1 MKTFNVIIDVDD
13 VKVTFKINAVTEKDA
28 NSRANSLFK
37 ILDRNTCSNIRI
49 DTVEDP
55 TPLREIGDKD
65 LLETICSTETGIA
78 LKMKV
83 VSTDEDRIKRLAA
96 HLKDAKMIATTEPV
110 AYAFDFG
117 KKVKAMLLTATIPL
131 KHDTTV
137 AYINTMVTYA
147 TGLITAIC
155 GDCSEK
161 TIEEAFIN
169 LTTLYRKTRGVDV
182 VLKNVGPTKLQ
193 VVKAVKE
200 TLGLGLVE
208 AKDLVD
214 NAPCAVK
221 EGVDVATAK
230 AIKAALE
237 AAGAE
242 VEIK

>member
-1 MKTFNVIIDVDD
+1 MKVFNVTIDVDG
-13 VKVTFKINAVTEKDA
+13 VKVPFKINAVTEKDA

-65 LLETICSTETGIA
+65 LLETIECTETGLA

-83 VSTDEDRIKRLAA
+83 VSTYEDRIKSLAA
-96 HLKDAKMIATTEPV
+96 HLKDAKMIVTTEPV
-110 AYAFDFG
+110 AYALNFG
-117 KKVKAMLLTATIPL
+117 KRVKAVLLTTTIPL

-137 AYINTMVTYA
+137 AYINTMVTYT
-147 TGLITAIC
+147 TGLITAIG

-161 TIEEAFIN
+161 TIKEAFIN
-169 LTTLYRKTRGVDV
+169 LTTLYRKTRGLDV
-182 VLKNVGPTKLQ
+182 VLKSVGPTKLQ
-193 VVKAVKE
+193 VVKAIKE
-200 TLGLGLVE
+200 ALNLGLIE

-214 NAPCAVK
+214 GAPCAVK
-221 EGVDVATAK
+221 KGVNVATAK
-230 AIKAALE
+230 TIKAALE